1 MISRVSL
8 PNVRLSQ
15 TILAI
20 ARPRWVRQSLRPC
33 AGATL
38 QPRDQLRTRIGH
50 EPDPHRTDYIPA
62 VLVPPRSVSYHRTRV
77 MACRAKAT
85 GRFRTCVNKGR
96 HVCGPACGK
105 LLRHSTISSGL
116 SHRAACSTSFTGV
129 QLTKPPIRVGFRTS
143 PGHFW
148 PSSPNQA
155 ESSIVTISG
164 PPSSNTNFDRRCR
177 FRSILIVS
185 DRSLTHLSSFPTL
198 THQFGLVSEHPL
210 AISAHRRQ
218 IRPNRA
224 SSPFLAHPSSILISD
239 AVSDPFSSFRTA
251 L

>member
-1 MISRVSL
+1 MIPRVPL
-8 PNVRLSQ
+8 PNVRLAQ

-20 ARPRWVRQSLRPC
+20 ARPRRVRRSRRPC

-38 QPRDQLRTRIGH
+38 QPRGRLRTRIGH
-50 EPDPHRTDYIPA
+50 GPDPHRTDYIPA
-62 VLVPPRSVSYHRTRV
+62 ALAPPRSVSYPRTRV
-77 MACRAKAT
+77 MRCRAKAT
-85 GRFRTCVNKGR
+85 GRSRTCVNEAG
-96 HVCGPACGK
+96 HVCGPVCGK

-116 SHRAACSTSFTGV
+116 SHRAACSTSFTSV

-143 PGHFW
+143 PGHSC

-185 DRSLTHLSSFPTL
+185 DRSLTHPPSFMTP
-198 THQFGLVSEHPL
+198 THQFRL
-210 AISAHRRQ
+210 A
-218 IRPNRA
+218 
-224 SSPFLAHPSSILISD
+224 F
-239 AVSDPFSSFRTA
+239 
-251 L
+251 